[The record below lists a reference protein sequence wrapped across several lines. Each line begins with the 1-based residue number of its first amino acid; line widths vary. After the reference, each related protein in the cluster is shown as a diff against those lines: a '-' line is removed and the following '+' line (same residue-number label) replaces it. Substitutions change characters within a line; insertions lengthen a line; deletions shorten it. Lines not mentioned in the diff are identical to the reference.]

1 MPESVLTLCKY
12 GFLALVF
19 LFLWMVVRAALRELR
34 APVLVGAGAGAGVGT
49 APAPKP
55 APPVKAFATLRV
67 VAPPAREGELVPV
80 DGEITVGRGGGCALV
95 IADDQYASTV
105 HARVY
110 RSGRDLVVE
119 DLGSRNGTY
128 VNGERIDGPVRL
140 RRDDRVQFGQTVC
153 DVSR

>member
-1 MPESVLTLCKY
+1 MPESVLTLFKY
-12 GFLALVF
+12 GFLVLVY
-19 LFLWMVVRAALRELR
+19 LFLWMVVRAALRERR
-34 APVLVGAGAGAGVGT
+34 APVLVATGAAPT
-49 APAPKP
+49 SAPAPK
-55 APPVKAFATLRV
+55 APSSARAFATLRV

-80 DGEITVGRGGGCALV
+80 DGEVTVGRGGGCARV

-140 RRDDRVQFGQTVC
+140 RRNDRVQFGQTVC
-153 DVSR
+153 DVQR